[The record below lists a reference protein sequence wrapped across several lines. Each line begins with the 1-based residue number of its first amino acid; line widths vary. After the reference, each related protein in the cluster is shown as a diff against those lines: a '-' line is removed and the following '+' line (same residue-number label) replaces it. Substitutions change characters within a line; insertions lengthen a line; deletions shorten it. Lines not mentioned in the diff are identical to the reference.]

1 MLSFRYSIQYRFIF
15 DDFLAILHYSSQKVV
30 SNGDSL
36 LQMLLVVGALQCRNT
51 SMISCC
57 GTLFLQPP
65 TFSFPVQPGHLSPP
79 LGPAQSPFLLL
90 RLIVFI
96 GRFFPRLLTLFHPE
110 GRRGLGGADPPPPH
124 ANAYTRNK
132 SMGGNSDN
140 FCIFLNVY

>member
-1 MLSFRYSIQYRFIF
+1 MQKYI
-15 DDFLAILHYSSQKVV
+15 DDILLWDPFSATTNV
-30 SNGDSL
+30 L
-36 LQMLLVVGALQCRNT
+36 
-51 SMISCC
+51 ISCAA
-57 GTLFLQPP
+57 GP
-65 TFSFPVQPGHLSPP
+65 SIPP

-110 GRRGLGGADPPPPH
+110 GRRGLGGADPPPPR

-140 FCIFLNVY
+140 FCIFLNVYYVR